1 MDLPIEVKVFKE
13 TKLDSIYKYYVQCQR
28 CKETLT
34 ATVKWASGK
43 IITHPTFVGTRK
55 FCDQCKR

>member
-13 TKLDSIYKYYVQCQR
+13 TNIDSRYKHYVQCQR

-34 ATVKWASGK
+34 ASVIWANGK
-43 IITHPTFVGTRK
+43 ILTGPSFVGTRK
-55 FCDQCKR
+55 FCD